1 MSPSNFRKPEE
12 NINFLIALKFA
23 SSSISDE
30 IQKRTRN
37 IVYCSYVHGD
47 EKRTLN

>member
-12 NINFLIALKFA
+12 NINFLITLKF
-23 SSSISDE
+23 SNLISDE